1 MTEWLY
7 SIKSTNLSPSKKT
20 LTQMTPTWSDKKIKP
35 VVSITNNLRI
45 NQAKATRAIKS
56 KVINQHMAHS
66 HSSSALSALKVAEE
80 NIRISLL
87 NKSNF

>member
-1 MTEWLY
+1 M
-7 SIKSTNLSPSKKT
+7 
-20 LTQMTPTWSDKKIKP
+20 
-35 VVSITNNLRI
+35 VSITNNLRI

-87 NKSNF
+87 NKSNFNKKHIRVLMVIKICRFIENSY